1 MNQIN
6 REEFGRFLAQKR
18 KAQNLTQKQLE
29 QRLFVSDK
37 AVSKWERGLSLPD
50 IELLTPL
57 AEVLEVTVTELLQ
70 ARDQPRDQSMSMGE
84 VEKLVTGSLALA
96 DGEKQKDL
104 AGRSRRLFLYLL
116 CAALSAAEISLL
128 LFLGLRE
135 YLVLEIFWNLE
146 GLSLFFGGW
155 FWLTRYTRLPA
166 YYDQNAIGFVSAGI
180 LRLHLAGV
188 RFNNRNW
195 PSILRAG
202 RIWGVVTPLS
212 YPLVYGAIC
221 KLFPQYLSTLC
232 LVILLIYLSSLFIP
246 LFWAGRKYA

>member
-1 MNQIN
+1 MNA
-6 REEFGRFLAQKR
+6 EYTGRKIAQLR
-18 KAQNLTQKQLE
+18 KQKGLTQRELAVA
-29 QRLFVSDK
+29 LHVTDK
-37 AVSKWERGLSLPD
+37 AVSKWERGLNYPD
-50 IELLTPL
+50 IALLEPL

-116 CAALSAAEISLL
+116 CAALAAAEISLL

-221 KLFPQYLSTLC
+221 KLFPQYLPTLC